1 MKVLIIDDD
10 NRNIFALK
18 TALKSRGVEAM
29 GCLNPLEGL
38 GLLDRGIEFD
48 VVLLDM
54 MMPEFDGFQFLDH
67 ILSSSGDSYP
77 PVISVTAKAMKGDR
91 ERCLLAGA
99 GGYVSKPVD
108 IDVLLA
114 EIRSVI
120 SKK

>member
-18 TALKSRGVEAM
+18 TALKSRGVEAL

-67 ILSSSGDSYP
+67 ILSSSGVSYP

-91 ERCLLAGA
+91 GTLSSGRCRGLCVQTS
-99 GGYVSKPVD
+99 GYRCTIGRDKVSN
-108 IDVLLA
+108 I
-114 EIRSVI
+114 
-120 SKK
+120 